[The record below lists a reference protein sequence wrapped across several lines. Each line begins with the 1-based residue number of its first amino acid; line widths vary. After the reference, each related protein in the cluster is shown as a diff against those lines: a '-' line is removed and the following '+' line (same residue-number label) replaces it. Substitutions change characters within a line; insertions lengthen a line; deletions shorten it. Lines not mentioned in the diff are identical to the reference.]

1 MSDKTK
7 NKIIMVNS
15 FKGGTGKT
23 SVALAQCVHNWKTK
37 DTYDNIYFLDIDRLG
52 TSLAYALFPEDK
64 NAGIHYFDEYPEKTY
79 DKVCNEVE
87 LDEVSDSNLFAVL
100 LNPVARRRQDYD
112 IHGRM
117 QQHEIV
123 RNSIFMENLLS
134 LMDKCVGQKG
144 KNLFVLDCSPGLSDM
159 ERKLLS
165 EFYMRKKDWDA
176 SIEEIYVTTFDSSQ
190 IRKTIECLND
200 YRDILYRDDGREVS
214 IVLNDVHNCRR
225 LAAESKGTFIF
236 DWKDTARHILR
247 NLMDNKCVR
256 ICFRKFE
263 EDQLTASI
271 INNERYLANIT
282 DAYVLQQEYRD
293 GYINI
298 DRMDE

>member
-1 MSDKTK
+1 MSDGTK

-37 DTYDNIYFLDIDRLG
+37 GTYDNIYFLDIDRLG
-52 TSLAYALFPEDK
+52 TSLAYALFPEEK
-64 NAGIHYFDEYPEKTY
+64 KASIHYFDEYPEKSY
-79 DKVCNEVE
+79 EKVCNEVE

-123 RNSIFMENLLS
+123 GNSIFKENLLS
-134 LMDKCVGQKG
+134 LMDQCVGQKG
-144 KNLFVLDCSPGLSDM
+144 KNLFVLDCSPGLSEM
-159 ERKLLS
+159 ERNLLS
-165 EFYMRKKDWDA
+165 EFYMKKKEWDA

-200 YRDILYRDDGREVS
+200 YRDILHRDAGREVS

-225 LAAESKGTFIF
+225 LAADSEGTFIF

-247 NLMDNKCVR
+247 ELKDNECVR
-256 ICFRKFE
+256 IRFRKFE

-271 INNERYLANIT
+271 INNERHLANNK

-293 GYINI
+293 GYIST
-298 DRMDE
+298 DRMDG

>member
-1 MSDKTK
+1 MSDKKK

-23 SVALAQCVHNWKTK
+23 SVALAQCVHNWRTK
-37 DTYDNIYFLDIDRLG
+37 NTYDNIYFLDIDRLG
-52 TSLAYALFPEDK
+52 TSLAYTLLPEGEK
-64 NAGIHYFDEYPEKTY
+64 VSIHYFDEYPEKSY
-79 DKVCNEVE
+79 DKVCNEVR
-87 LDEVSDSNLFAVL
+87 LDEDSDSNLFAVL

-123 RNSIFMENLLS
+123 GNSIFMENLLS
-134 LMDKCVGQKG
+134 FMDKCVGQKG

-159 ERKLLS
+159 EKNLLS
-165 EFYMRKKDWDA
+165 EFYMRKKDWDT

-190 IRKTIECLND
+190 IKKTIECLND
-200 YRDILYRDDGREVS
+200 YRDILHRDDGREVS

-225 LAAESKGTFIF
+225 LAADSEGAFIF
-236 DWKDTARHILR
+236 DWKDTAQYILR
-247 NLMDNKCVR
+247 NLTDNKCVR
-256 ICFRKFE
+256 IRFRKFE
-263 EDQLTASI
+263 EDQLRASI
-271 INNERYLANIT
+271 IKNERYLANNT

-293 GYINI
+293 GYIST
-298 DRMDE
+298 DRKDG

>member
-1 MSDKTK
+1 MSDETN

-37 DTYDNIYFLDIDRLG
+37 GTYDNIYFLDIDRLG
-52 TSLAYALFPEDK
+52 TSLAYALFPESK
-64 NAGIHYFDEYPEKTY
+64 KESIHYFDEYPEKPY
-79 DKVCNEVE
+79 DTVCNEVE

-123 RNSIFMENLLS
+123 GSSIFIENFIS
-134 LMDKCVGQKG
+134 FIDKCIGQKG

-165 EFYMRKKDWDA
+165 DLYARKKDWDA

-190 IRKTIECLND
+190 ISKTIECLND
-200 YRDILYRDDGREVS
+200 YGDVLHRNAGRKVS
-214 IVLNDVHNCRR
+214 IVLNDVNNCQR
-225 LAAESKGTFIF
+225 LKKDLGGTFIF
-236 DWKDTARHILR
+236 DWKDTARYILHK
-247 NLMDNKCVR
+247 LTDNECVR
-256 ICFRKFE
+256 IRFRKFE
-263 EDQLTASI
+263 EGQLTASI
-271 INNERYLANIT
+271 IKNERHLANNK
-282 DAYVLQQEYRD
+282 DAYVLQQEYRE
-293 GYINI
+293 GYISI
-298 DRMDE
+298 DRMDG

>member
-1 MSDKTK
+1 MSDGTK

-37 DTYDNIYFLDIDRLG
+37 GTYDNIYFLDIDRLG
-52 TSLAYALFPEDK
+52 TSLAYALFPEEK
-64 NAGIHYFDEYPEKTY
+64 KASIHYFDEYPEKSY
-79 DKVCNEVE
+79 EKVCNEVE

-123 RNSIFMENLLS
+123 GNSIFKENLLS
-134 LMDKCVGQKG
+134 LMDQCVGQKG
-144 KNLFVLDCSPGLSDM
+144 KNLFVLDCSLGLSEM
-159 ERKLLS
+159 ERNLLS
-165 EFYMRKKDWDA
+165 EFYMKKKEWDA

-200 YRDILYRDDGREVS
+200 YRDILHRDAGREVS

-225 LAAESKGTFIF
+225 LAADSEGTFIF
-236 DWKDTARHILR
+236 DWKDTARHILCE
-247 NLMDNKCVR
+247 LKDNECVR
-256 ICFRKFE
+256 IRFRKFE

-271 INNERYLANIT
+271 INNERHLANNK

-293 GYINI
+293 GYIST
-298 DRMDE
+298 DRMDG

>member
-1 MSDKTK
+1 MSDKK
-7 NKIIMVNS
+7 NNKIIMVNS

-37 DTYDNIYFLDIDRLG
+37 ETYDNIYFLDIDRLG
-52 TSLAYALFPEDK
+52 TSLAYALFPENKKDS
-64 NAGIHYFDEYPEKTY
+64 IHYFDEYPEKSY

-123 RNSIFMENLLS
+123 GNSIFMENLLS
-134 LMDKCVGQKG
+134 FIDKCVGQKG
-144 KNLFVLDCSPGLSDM
+144 KNLFVLDCSPGLSDI
-159 ERKLLS
+159 ERQLLS
-165 EFYMRKKDWDA
+165 EFYARKKGWDV

-190 IRKTIECLND
+190 ISKTIECLND
-200 YRDILYRDDGREVS
+200 YRNILHRDDGREVS

-225 LAAESKGTFIF
+225 LAVDSEGTFIF
-236 DWKDTARHILR
+236 DWADTARHILH

-256 ICFRKFE
+256 VRFRKFE

-271 INNERYLANIT
+271 IKNERHLANNK
-282 DAYVLQQEYRD
+282 DAYILQKEYRD
-293 GYINI
+293 DYISI
-298 DRMDE
+298 DRMER